1 VLIVTSAAAAL
12 GHVADVVRV
21 MPVKNVVAWWD
32 RVWPLAALAVAVLVN
47 AAWISVLAYEVVR
60 LL

>member
-1 VLIVTSAAAAL
+1 VLIVTSDAAAP

-32 RVWPLAALAVAVLVN
+32 RVWPLAALTAAVLVN
-47 AAWISVLAYEVVR
+47 AAWISGLAYEVVR
-60 LL
+60 PL

>member
-1 VLIVTSAAAAL
+1 LEPTKIRFQLFVETAL
-12 GHVADVVRV
+12 GITT
-21 MPVKNVVAWWD
+21 NLC
-32 RVWPLAALAVAVLVN
+32 PLSKAAVLVN

>member
-1 VLIVTSAAAAL
+1 
-12 GHVADVVRV
+12 

-32 RVWPLAALAVAVLVN
+32 RVWPLAALAAAVLVN
-47 AAWISVLAYEVVR
+47 AAWISVLGYEVVR